1 MMKKLRPALRAYVLA
16 VIAVGMA
23 AIGVSVAAIGISL
36 PPTEDLILAAALFVI
51 AIPIQM
57 RPVHLSPKVKM
68 TVDDTVTF
76 AAALTVGVPL
86 AVLVG
91 AISTFIGLRLGVRS
105 SWYNRAFNVSTM
117 ALGQAAAAGV
127 YLALAGPRANVLDVP
142 VAVAAAAVAK
152 FAVASSLTEIVVAL
166 QLRRPP
172 FASWWGMHQR
182 DLPYQAGLYVLGVL
196 AAMAGRIHVAALLLF
211 VLPLLGV
218 LAALREAARMRD
230 RTIEAI
236 FKLADLVDL
245 RDPYTHGHSVRVAGL
260 AERLAKRLRLE
271 HSQIELVTI
280 AARVHDIG
288 KVGTDDHVLLKPGPL
303 DDAELVEMHRHSD
316 HGAELLAILPA
327 FWEGAELVRA
337 HHERMDGQGYPRGL
351 TGSELPLEASIIA
364 VVDAYDA
371 MASDRP
377 YRKGMPWEAARAEL
391 LRHRD
396 TQWPAR
402 VVDAFITMMEEA
414 QPEGAPSG
422 RIAPG
427 VATG

>member
-1 MMKKLRPALRAYVLA
+1 MRKLRPALRAYVLA
-16 VIAVGMA
+16 IIAVGMA
-23 AIGVSVAAIGISL
+23 AIALSVASIGIAL
-36 PPTEDLILAAALFVI
+36 PPAEDLVLAAALFVI
-51 AIPIQM
+51 AVPIQT

-68 TVDDTVTF
+68 TVDDTITF

-91 AISTFIGLRLGVRS
+91 AVSTFIGLRLGTTS

-117 ALGQAAAAGV
+117 ALGQAAGAGV

-142 VAVAAAAVAK
+142 VALAAAAVAK
-152 FAVASSLTEIVVAL
+152 FTVASLLTEIVVAL
-166 QLRRPP
+166 QLRRPL
-172 FASWWGMHQR
+172 FAKWWRMHQR
-182 DLPYQAGLYVLGVL
+182 NLPYQAGLYVLGVL
-196 AAMAGRIHVAALLLF
+196 AAMAGRINVAALLLF
-211 VLPLLGV
+211 VLPLVGV
-218 LAALREAARMRD
+218 LAAIREAARMRD

-260 AERLAKRLRLE
+260 AKRLAKRLRLANA
-271 HSQIELVTI
+271 QIELVTI

-288 KVGTDDHVLLKPGPL
+288 KVGTDDHVLMKPGPL
-303 DDAELVEMHRHSD
+303 DEAELVEMHKHSD

-337 HHERMDGQGYPRGL
+337 HHERTDGHGYPRGL

-377 YRKGMPWEAARAEL
+377 YRAGMPWEAARSEL

-396 TQWPAR
+396 RQWPGH
-402 VVDAFITMMEEA
+402 VVDAFITMMEEGQA
-414 QPEGAPSG
+414 EEAPS
-422 RIAPG
+422 RRMAPG
-427 VATG
+427 VATN

>member
-1 MMKKLRPALRAYVLA
+1 MRKLRPALRAYVLG
-16 VIAVGMA
+16 VIAAGA
-23 AIGVSVAAIGISL
+23 AVVALSAAALGLAL
-36 PPTEDLILAAALFVI
+36 PPTEDLVLAAALFAI

-68 TVDDTVTF
+68 TVDDAITF
-76 AAALTVGVPL
+76 AAVLTVGAPL
-86 AVLVG
+86 AVIVG
-91 AISTFIGLRLGVRS
+91 ALSTFIGLRLGVRS
-105 SWYNRAFNVSTM
+105 SWYNRLFNVSTM
-117 ALGQAAAAGV
+117 ALGQGVAAVV
-127 YLALAGPRANVLDVP
+127 YLAIAGPRANVLDVP
-142 VAVAAAAVAK
+142 LAVAAAGVTK
-152 FAVASSLTEIVVAL
+152 FAVASALTEIVVAL

-182 DLPYQAGLYVLGVL
+182 DLPYQAGLYLLGVL

-218 LAALREAARMRD
+218 LAALREAARMRE

-245 RDPYTHGHSVRVAGL
+245 RDPYTHGHSVRVAAL

-271 HSQIELVTI
+271 HSQVELVTI

-303 DDAELVEMHRHSD
+303 DDAELVEMHKHSD

-337 HHERMDGQGYPRGL
+337 HHERTDGHGYPRGL

-377 YRKGMPWEAARAEL
+377 YRAGMPWEAARAEL

-402 VVDAFITMMEEA
+402 VVDAFVAMMEEGRA
-414 QPEGAPSG
+414 EVSSTG
-422 RIAPG
+422 RIASG
-427 VATG
+427 IAAG